1 MKQLFYMFTVIVLF
15 ALMLCFPMETF
26 TGASNGLLLW
36 FQIILP
42 TLLPFLILSN
52 LLIHTN
58 SVSYI
63 SQLLKPFLKKWFRIS
78 DSACYAVMVGFLCGY
93 PMGAKVISDLIRT
106 NRITRKE
113 GTYLLSFCN
122 NTSPMFIVS
131 YIVMQ
136 TFQEQ
141 HLLIPTV
148 AILFLSPILCSFFF
162 RRYYGI
168 RNSSLE
174 STAFEDKSLH
184 FNFQIFD
191 TCIMNG
197 FETITKVGGYIL
209 LFSILF
215 SFGKYFPV
223 KWLLPFL
230 EISNGIP
237 FIMHL
242 GFSFPVTYVFTLA
255 LTSFGGLCSVAQ
267 TYSMIQET
275 GLSIFPYIIQKLITT
290 LVTSLFALLYILL
303 ILQ

>member
-1 MKQLFYMFTVIVLF
+1 MKQLSYLFIAISLF
-15 ALMLCFPMETF
+15 ALMLCFPMDTF
-26 TGASNGLLLW
+26 TGARNGLLLW

-42 TLLPFLILSN
+42 TLLPFLIFSN
-52 LLIHTN
+52 FLIHTN
-58 SVSYI
+58 SVTYI
-63 SQLLKPFLKKWFRIS
+63 SQLLKPFLKSFFRIS
-78 DSACYAVMVGFLCGY
+78 APACYAVLIGFLCGY
-93 PMGAKVISDLIRT
+93 PMGAKVISDLIIT
-106 NRITRKE
+106 NRISRKE
-113 GTYLLSFCN
+113 GAYLLSFCN
-122 NTSPMFIVS
+122 NTSPMFIIS

-136 TFQEQ
+136 TFRNRT
-141 HLLIPTV
+141 LLIPTV
-148 AILFLSPILCSFFF
+148 MILFLAPVLCSFFF
-162 RRYYGI
+162 RKYYGI
-168 RNSSLE
+168 ESSKQD
-174 STAFEDKSLH
+174 SAVSEDKNLH

-215 SFGKYFPV
+215 SLGKYFPA

-242 GFSFPVTYVFTLA
+242 GLSFPVSYIFVLA
-255 LTSFGGLCSVAQ
+255 LTSFGGLCSIAQ
-267 TYSMIQET
+267 TFSMIQQT

-290 LVTSLFALLYILL
+290 LVTSFLALLYIML